1 MEIGVLGIDLAKTV
15 FHLIGC
21 DEKGKEIYRRMV
33 KRGEPKKVV
42 MGFPPCQIA
51 MEACGSASYWAR
63 ELQTM
68 GHEVKLIPPPY
79 VKPFVKTN
87 KNDFNDA
94 LAITEAV
101 VRPNMTFAA
110 VKTEGEQDLQSLH
123 RIRCFANR
131 QMTLTRWLPEEK
143 GSVHD
148 IKFWPKLERE
158 SVRRK
163 NGEYPRVHRHVPR

>member
-1 MEIGVLGIDLAKTV
+1 
-15 FHLIGC
+15 
-21 DEKGKEIYRRMV
+21 MV

-63 ELQTM
+63 EFQTM

-131 QMTLTRWLPEEK
+131 QIWRNFIFKEK
-143 GSVHD
+143 TVGTN
-148 IKFWPKLERE
+148 I
-158 SVRRK
+158 
-163 NGEYPRVHRHVPR
+163 